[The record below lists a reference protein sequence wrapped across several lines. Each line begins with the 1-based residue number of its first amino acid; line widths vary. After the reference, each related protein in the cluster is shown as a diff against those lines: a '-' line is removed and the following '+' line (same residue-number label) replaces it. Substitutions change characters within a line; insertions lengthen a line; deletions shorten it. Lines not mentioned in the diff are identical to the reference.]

1 MMEFLEDLLLFWRRF
16 SSYFRYNDLLG
27 RLAFRFFSYLLSYW
41 AVSILMDHS
50 GLPNIFSSLFKIA
63 LWELGFN
70 FILSVPSLRI
80 PANRQLNQLVERTL
94 SHRAPNIS
102 PNGLQ
107 HVLASDLLFDSRALS
122 ENRRLTSELILR
134 ILTHIQYRREVDVQI
149 FFLDAP
155 PFIQSGNVQ
164 SAPARIITD
173 QLHTVLEAQ
182 GILSEWI
189 PRQYTCPITLMI
201 IDGTP
206 VYAKNSPERF
216 NRNALLNWLDKD
228 KSHPMTREDL
238 SLDEL
243 KNDLVMEGKIKVFSH
258 WILLKKEYLKH
269 LTLAEALTCINQ
281 FTESLD
287 RVFAD
292 KKESGIHRLAEQL
305 IQRLQTS
312 ATEIECQKSLVV
324 AKNEVSAFSTASTKI
339 LFFQALNLSTDAKP
353 TQIEQA
359 YRKLARRVHPDKN
372 SRPEAKDAFFKL
384 TEARDFLLKKRHAA
398 SETFNLESLEK
409 IKQSIKY

>member
-1 MMEFLEDLLLFWRRF
+1 
-16 SSYFRYNDLLG
+16 
-27 RLAFRFFSYLLSYW
+27 
-41 AVSILMDHS
+41 
-50 GLPNIFSSLFKIA
+50 
-63 LWELGFN
+63 
-70 FILSVPSLRI
+70 
-80 PANRQLNQLVERTL
+80 
-94 SHRAPNIS
+94 
-102 PNGLQ
+102 
-107 HVLASDLLFDSRALS
+107 
-122 ENRRLTSELILR
+122 
-134 ILTHIQYRREVDVQI
+134 
-149 FFLDAP
+149 
-155 PFIQSGNVQ
+155 
-164 SAPARIITD
+164 
-173 QLHTVLEAQ
+173 
-182 GILSEWI
+182 
-189 PRQYTCPITLMI
+189 MI